1 MIQHFQ
7 GILDHKAAL
16 ISRCDNPKL
25 RSRIELTT
33 HLSLMA
39 KQTFKGNWYMF
50 LKLNF
55 CND

>member
-39 KQTFKGNWYMF
+39 KQTFKGNWNVF
-50 LKLNF
+50 LKIEFLK
-55 CND
+55 